1 MPADIDASF
10 LLVVWRAEDLLECQN
25 GYTVM
30 TLTTPYGQCMQLR
43 EKLLHP
49 FHTPAIPHHKLVLAE
64 CAQLQRELAGKG
76 PWDMGALKITSCKT
90 FAAQE
95 DSSP

>member
-1 MPADIDASF
+1 MLIRGHYNGIDYSF
-10 LLVVWRAEDLLECQN
+10 
-25 GYTVM
+25 
-30 TLTTPYGQCMQLR
+30 MQLR

-49 FHTPAIPHHKLVLAE
+49 FHTPAIPHYELVLAE

-90 FAAQE
+90 LAGQDSSE
-95 DSSP
+95 DSSSEAAAGAQG